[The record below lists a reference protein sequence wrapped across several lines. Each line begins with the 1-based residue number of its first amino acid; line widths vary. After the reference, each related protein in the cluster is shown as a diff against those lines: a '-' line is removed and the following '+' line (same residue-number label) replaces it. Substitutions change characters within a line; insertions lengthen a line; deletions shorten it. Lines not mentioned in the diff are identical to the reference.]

1 MSYKVLSLKWRPQ
14 SFDDVIGQNHVTQTL
29 INAFKK
35 DRVAQAYMLTGPRG
49 VGKTTTA
56 RIIAKA
62 LNCPESKEGVPCN
75 TCNICQEI
83 TDGRNLDVLEID
95 GASNRGIEE
104 IRNLREQIKY
114 APMNALYKI
123 FIIDEVHMLT
133 NPAFNALLRTLE
145 EPPSHGKFILATT
158 DIHKVP
164 STIIS
169 RCQRFDFNRITEST
183 ISEQLSMILEEE
195 KISTDDE
202 SLSAISRKADGSM
215 RDALSL
221 MDQVIAFSG
230 ETIQIDDVATVIG
243 LIPIDIFFNYSNA
256 IADKDASRMM
266 GVLHKIQTTGL
277 PLEDV
282 TQGLNQHFR
291 NLLMSLIKDGEG
303 LLELNDEHVKRYADS
318 AKSWNSKDIL
328 RITNVLN
335 ELEYSLK
342 RISQPSIQFE
352 MTAMKFLEFDSSVS
366 ISDLLAGVEPKEV
379 KKITKQIK
387 NVTVD
392 SKLPQISETEIPVE
406 KKVEKIVSEKP
417 KKESVEDSFVK
428 SVKPA
433 KADPIEEP
441 SAPTQKIS
449 FEEIEKGW
457 LMFIEGVRKERPSI
471 GTVLEHSEPFELTG
485 NRLVIKVYDLPKFSV
500 GSLNRNK
507 RIVEKFI
514 EEHYGVSFKLV
525 AQWQE
530 GKGPTDRIKKPRE
543 KQDSGDS
550 DKSRDGDQV
559 VSRVLEVFD
568 GEILR

>member
-1 MSYKVLSLKWRPQ
+1 MSYQVLSLKWRPQ
-14 SFDDVIGQNHVTQTL
+14 SFADVIGQNHVTQTL

-62 LNCPESKEGVPCN
+62 LNCPNTNDGVPCN

-114 APMNALYKI
+114 APMNASYKI

-133 NPAFNALLRTLE
+133 NQAFNALLRTLE

-183 ISEQLSMILEEE
+183 ISERLAMILGEE
-195 KISTDDE
+195 KISADDE

-230 ETIQIDDVATVIG
+230 ETINIDDVATVIG

-256 IADKDASRMM
+256 IAEKDTSRMID
-266 GVLHKIQTTGL
+266 VLQKIQTTGL

-291 NLLMSLIKDGEG
+291 NLLISLIKDGEG
-303 LLELNDEHVKRYADS
+303 LLELNDDHVERYADS

-342 RISQPSIQFE
+342 RVSQPSIQFE
-352 MTAMKFLEFDSSVS
+352 MTAMKFLEFDTSVS

-379 KKITKQIK
+379 KKNPKPVK
-387 NVTVD
+387 NVTID
-392 SKLPQISETEIPVE
+392 STLPQVPQTEISIE
-406 KKVEKIVSEKP
+406 KNIEQKVSEKP
-417 KKESVEDSFVK
+417 KVDPVEDSTVK
-428 SVKPA
+428 LVKPE
-433 KADPIEEP
+433 KVDPIEEP
-441 SAPTQKIS
+441 PVPTQKIS

-457 LMFIEGVRKERPSI
+457 LRFIEGVRKERPSI
-471 GTVLEHSEPFELTG
+471 GTVLEHSEPFELIG

-500 GSLNRNK
+500 GSLNRNN
-507 RIVEKFI
+507 RVVEKFI
-514 EEHYGVSFKLV
+514 EDHYGASFQLV
-525 AQWQE
+525 AEWQE
-530 GKGPTDRIKKPRE
+530 GKGTTDRIEKSRE
-543 KQDSGDS
+543 KQDSSDGD
-550 DKSRDGDQV
+550 KNKDGDQV

>member
-1 MSYKVLSLKWRPQ
+1 MSYQVLSLKWRPQ
-14 SFDDVIGQNHVTQTL
+14 SFADVIGQNHVTQTL

-62 LNCPESKEGVPCN
+62 LNCPNTNDGVPCN

-114 APMNALYKI
+114 APMNASYKI

-133 NPAFNALLRTLE
+133 NQAFNALLRTLE

-183 ISEQLSMILEEE
+183 ISERLAMILGEE
-195 KISTDDE
+195 KISADDE

-230 ETIQIDDVATVIG
+230 ETINIDDVATVIG

-256 IADKDASRMM
+256 IAEKDTSRMID
-266 GVLHKIQTTGL
+266 VLQKIQTTGL

-291 NLLMSLIKDGEG
+291 NLLISLIKDGEG
-303 LLELNDEHVKRYADS
+303 LLELNDDHVERYADS

-342 RISQPSIQFE
+342 RVSQPSIQFE
-352 MTAMKFLEFDSSVS
+352 MTAMKFLEFDTSVS

-379 KKITKQIK
+379 KKNPKPVK

-392 SKLPQISETEIPVE
+392 STLPQVPQTEISIE
-406 KKVEKIVSEKP
+406 KNIEQKVSEKP
-417 KKESVEDSFVK
+417 KVDPVEDSTVK
-428 SVKPA
+428 LVKPE
-433 KADPIEEP
+433 KVDPIEEP
-441 SAPTQKIS
+441 PVPTQKIS
-449 FEEIEKGW
+449 LEEIEKGW
-457 LMFIEGVRKERPSI
+457 LRFIEGIRKERPSI
-471 GTVLEHSEPFELTG
+471 GTVLEHSEPFELIE

-500 GSLNRNK
+500 GSLNRNN
-507 RIVEKFI
+507 RVVEKFI
-514 EEHYGVSFKLV
+514 EDHYGASFQLV
-525 AQWQE
+525 AEWQE
-530 GKGPTDRIKKPRE
+530 GKGTTDRIEKSRE
-543 KQDSGDS
+543 KQDSS
-550 DKSRDGDQV
+550 DDDKNKDGDQV

>member
-291 NLLMSLIKDGEG
+291 NLLISLIKDGEG
-303 LLELNDEHVKRYADS
+303 LLELNDEHVKRYSDS

-433 KADPIEEP
+433 KADPIE
-441 SAPTQKIS
+441 
-449 FEEIEKGW
+449 
-457 LMFIEGVRKERPSI
+457 
-471 GTVLEHSEPFELTG
+471 
-485 NRLVIKVYDLPKFSV
+485 
-500 GSLNRNK
+500 
-507 RIVEKFI
+507 
-514 EEHYGVSFKLV
+514 
-525 AQWQE
+525 
-530 GKGPTDRIKKPRE
+530 
-543 KQDSGDS
+543 
-550 DKSRDGDQV
+550 
-559 VSRVLEVFD
+559 
-568 GEILR
+568 

>member
-1 MSYKVLSLKWRPQ
+1 MSYQVLSLKWRPQ
-14 SFDDVIGQNHVTQTL
+14 SFADVIGQNHVTQTL

-62 LNCPESKEGVPCN
+62 LNCPNTNDGVPCN

-114 APMNALYKI
+114 APMNASYKI

-133 NPAFNALLRTLE
+133 NQAFNALLRTLE

-183 ISEQLSMILEEE
+183 ISERLAMILGEE
-195 KISTDDE
+195 KISADDE

-230 ETIQIDDVATVIG
+230 ETINIDDVATVIG

-256 IADKDASRMM
+256 IAEKDTSRMID
-266 GVLHKIQTTGL
+266 VLQKIQTTGL

-291 NLLMSLIKDGEG
+291 NLLISLIKDGEG
-303 LLELNDEHVKRYADS
+303 LLELNDDHVERYSDS

-342 RISQPSIQFE
+342 RVSQPSIQFE
-352 MTAMKFLEFDSSVS
+352 MTAMKFLEFDTSVS

-379 KKITKQIK
+379 KKNPKPVK

-392 SKLPQISETEIPVE
+392 STLPQVPQTEISIE
-406 KKVEKIVSEKP
+406 KNIEQKVSEKP
-417 KKESVEDSFVK
+417 KVDPVEDSTVK
-428 SVKPA
+428 LVKPE
-433 KADPIEEP
+433 KVDPIEEP
-441 SAPTQKIS
+441 PVPTQKIS
-449 FEEIEKGW
+449 LEEIEKGW
-457 LMFIEGVRKERPSI
+457 LRFIEGIRKERPSI
-471 GTVLEHSEPFELTG
+471 GTVLEHSEPFELIG

-500 GSLNRNK
+500 GSLNRNN
-507 RIVEKFI
+507 RVVEKFI
-514 EEHYGVSFKLV
+514 EDHYGASFQLV
-525 AQWQE
+525 AEWQE
-530 GKGPTDRIKKPRE
+530 GKGTTDRIEKSRE
-543 KQDSGDS
+543 KQDSS
-550 DKSRDGDQV
+550 DDDKNKDGDQV

>member
-1 MSYKVLSLKWRPQ
+1 MSYQVLSLKWRPQ
-14 SFDDVIGQNHVTQTL
+14 SFADVIGQNHVTQTL

-62 LNCPESKEGVPCN
+62 LNCPNTNDGVPCN

-114 APMNALYKI
+114 APMNASYKI

-133 NPAFNALLRTLE
+133 NQAFNALLRTLE

-183 ISEQLSMILEEE
+183 ISERLAMILGEE
-195 KISTDDE
+195 KISADDE

-230 ETIQIDDVATVIG
+230 ETINIDDVATVIG

-256 IADKDASRMM
+256 IAEKDTSRMID
-266 GVLHKIQTTGL
+266 VLQKIQTTGL

-291 NLLMSLIKDGEG
+291 NLLISLIKDGEG
-303 LLELNDEHVKRYADS
+303 LLELNDDHVERYSDS

-342 RISQPSIQFE
+342 RVSQPSIQFE
-352 MTAMKFLEFDSSVS
+352 MTAMKFLEFDTSVS

-379 KKITKQIK
+379 KKNPKPVK

-392 SKLPQISETEIPVE
+392 STLPQVPQTEISIEKNIE
-406 KKVEKIVSEKP
+406 KKVSEKP
-417 KKESVEDSFVK
+417 KVDPVEDSTVK
-428 SVKPA
+428 LVKPE
-433 KADPIEEP
+433 KVDPIEEP
-441 SAPTQKIS
+441 PVPTQKIS

-457 LMFIEGVRKERPSI
+457 LRFIEGVRKERPSI
-471 GTVLEHSEPFELTG
+471 GTVLEHSEPFELIE

-500 GSLNRNK
+500 GSLNRNN
-507 RIVEKFI
+507 RVVEKFI
-514 EEHYGVSFKLV
+514 EDHYGASFQLV
-525 AQWQE
+525 AEWQE
-530 GKGPTDRIKKPRE
+530 GKGTTDRIEKSRE
-543 KQDSGDS
+543 KQDSSDGD
-550 DKSRDGDQV
+550 KNKDGDQV

>member
-303 LLELNDEHVKRYADS
+303 LLELNDEHVKRYEDS

-507 RIVEKFI
+507 QIVEKFI

-530 GKGPTDRIKKPRE
+530 GKVPTDRIKKPRE